1 LKGLDTNV
9 LVRYLTQDDPAQAR
23 LANELIDDA
32 AARKERLGIGA
43 LVLGELVWVLRSAYG
58 LRKADVVAAMERVL
72 DVSQFTIE
80 DKDLVRLALD
90 DYRKGRGDFSDY
102 LIGRR
107 HLKLGCETTATFD
120 GKLRGEDLFA
130 VLG

>member
-1 LKGLDTNV
+1 MKGLDITV
-9 LVRYLTQDDPAQAR
+9 LVRYLTQDDPTQAR
-23 LANELIDDA
+23 LANEPIEGA

-43 LVLGELVWVLRSAYG
+43 LVLCELVWVLRSADG
-58 LRKADVVAAMERVL
+58 LHKADVVTALEKIL

-80 DKDLVRLALD
+80 DKDLVRLALE

-120 GKLRGEDLFA
+120 AKLKGGDLFA